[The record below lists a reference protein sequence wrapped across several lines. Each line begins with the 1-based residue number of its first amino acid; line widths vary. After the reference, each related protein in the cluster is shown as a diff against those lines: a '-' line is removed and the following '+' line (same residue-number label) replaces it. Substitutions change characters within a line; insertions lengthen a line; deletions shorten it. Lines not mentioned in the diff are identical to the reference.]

1 MSIYTQITEKKS
13 TLFSVVVFAVVG
25 ILIAPI
31 ILPNLFHGAHT
42 LHIMLH
48 VGGVI
53 AVVFL
58 TVVSAMAYAKLRTR
72 RLLFTFTAFAF
83 FIAAETISLIDI
95 TWPYTFYLGQIT
107 FPEIE
112 HILIIGM
119 LGIFTLGIFRND

>member
-13 TLFSVVVFAVVG
+13 TLFSVVMFSVMG

-48 VGGVI
+48 VGGMI
-53 AVVFL
+53 AAVFL
-58 TVVSAMAYAKLRTR
+58 TVVSSMAYAKIRTK
-72 RLLFTFTAFAF
+72 RLLFTFIAFSF
-83 FIAAETISLIDI
+83 FIAAEAISLVDV
-95 TWPYTFYLGQIT
+95 TWPYKFYAGQLP
-107 FPEIE
+107 FSELE

-119 LGIFTLGIFRND
+119 LGIFTLAIFRND

>member
-1 MSIYTQITEKKS
+1 M
-13 TLFSVVVFAVVG
+13 VVFAVVG

-58 TVVSAMAYAKLRTR
+58 TVVSSMAYIKLRTR
-72 RLLFTFTAFAF
+72 RLLFTFIAFAF

-95 TWPYTFYLGQIT
+95 TWPYTFYLGQIS
-107 FPEIE
+107 FSEIE

>member
-13 TLFSVVVFAVVG
+13 TLFSIVVFAVVG
-25 ILIAPI
+25 TLIAPI

-42 LHIMLH
+42 LHIMMH
-48 VGGVI
+48 VVGVI

-58 TVVSAMAYAKLRTR
+58 TVVSLMAYTKIRTR
-72 RLLFTFTAFAF
+72 RLLFTFIAFTF

-112 HILIIGM
+112 HMLIIGM

>member
-1 MSIYTQITEKKS
+1 
-13 TLFSVVVFAVVG
+13 VVFAVVG

-48 VGGVI
+48 VIGVI

-58 TVVSAMAYAKLRTR
+58 TVVSLMAYVKIRTR
-72 RLLFTFTAFAF
+72 RLLFTFIAFTF

-112 HILIIGM
+112 HMLIIGM

>member
-13 TLFSVVVFAVVG
+13 TLFSVVMFSVMG

-48 VGGVI
+48 VGGMI
-53 AVVFL
+53 AAVFL
-58 TVVSAMAYAKLRTR
+58 TVVSIMAYAKIRTK
-72 RLLFTFTAFAF
+72 RLLFTFIAFSF
-83 FIAAETISLIDI
+83 FIAAEAISLVDV
-95 TWPYTFYLGQIT
+95 TWPYKFYAGQLP
-107 FPEIE
+107 FSELE

-119 LGIFTLGIFRND
+119 LGIFTLAIFRND

>member
-13 TLFSVVVFAVVG
+13 TLFSVVIFAVIG

-48 VGGVI
+48 VAGMI
-53 AVVFL
+53 AAVFL
-58 TVVSAMAYAKLRTR
+58 TVVSSMAYIKLRTK
-72 RLLFTFTAFAF
+72 RLLFTFIAFSF
-83 FIAAETISLIDI
+83 FIAAEAISLMDV
-95 TWPYTFYLGQIT
+95 TWPFTFYVGQLS
-107 FPEIE
+107 FSEIE

-119 LGIFTLGIFRND
+119 LGIFTLAIFRND